1 MGITFIRLDDVEE
14 NRNKLH
20 HGASE
25 DEDMEDRM
33 HVAMLLADA
42 VKNRADRVGNATEQE
57 PEEPGE
63 GDRFNGGFCGKQDA
77 PAHSN
82 VAAHGE
88 FGVFF
93 EVDRGKDGRQCRA
106 SPNDAENDPSPSGG
120 NGTDRG
126 KEDGSVRSRDQEV
139 NGAVIQHLKYL
150 FGKSRMQSVI
160 DAGCCVKQD
169 QGCAVDGTADH
180 TPHVSV
186 QSGKQDA

>member
-1 MGITFIRLDDVEE
+1 MGITFIRLYDVEE
-14 NRNKLH
+14 NTNKLH
-20 HGASE
+20 HGARE

-42 VKNRADRVGNATEQE
+42 VENSADRVGNAAKQE

-63 GDRFNGGFCGKQDA
+63 GDRFNGSLGGEQNA

-106 SPNDAENDPSPSGG
+106 APNDAENDPSPSGG

-150 FGKSRMQSVI
+150 FGKSRVQAVV
-160 DAGCCVKQD
+160 DAGGGVKQD
-169 QGCAVDGTADH
+169 QGRAVDGASNNAPDIA
-180 TPHVSV
+180 V
-186 QSGKQDA
+186 